1 MSINQI
7 QETEN
12 WADYISE
19 YATYKTMSYSD
30 AYCVFVPYSIIV
42 NQTPNTL
49 SYREKMNINSECLN
63 MSIHRLLAYFYFASK
78 QNSKNSI
85 EKATN
90 IINFFN
96 YIPDRHKNGINN
108 SVINDIIVL
117 QELGYIK
124 IENDI
129 TEIKGAT
136 KLSISITEKFK
147 KVLEEKKLAAI
158 YTDEIRK
165 IINFKKEY
173 PTTEISYIMLVL
185 AYIRMMIFNRP
196 VCVEY
201 IAGISME
208 KRKKESPEVFASH
221 YKYIAQDLGI
231 NETTVSKAVSILE
244 KLEIIHHQVLPRNID
259 NNGMWRCEKII
270 FTNYA
275 KREGNREYAKGK
287 QYYMKE
293 IENYIVKKNIPCV
306 IYSEEFKA
314 SLSER
319 NNRVYQQ
326 R

>member
-1 MSINQI
+1 MSTNQI

-42 NQTPNTL
+42 NQVPNTL
-49 SYREKMNINSECLN
+49 SYREKININSECLN

-108 SVINDIIVL
+108 SVINDIKVL
-117 QELGYIK
+117 QELGYIE

-136 KLSISITEKFK
+136 KLSISITKKFK

-158 YTDEIRK
+158 
-165 IINFKKEY
+165 
-173 PTTEISYIMLVL
+173 
-185 AYIRMMIFNRP
+185 
-196 VCVEY
+196 
-201 IAGISME
+201 
-208 KRKKESPEVFASH
+208 
-221 YKYIAQDLGI
+221 
-231 NETTVSKAVSILE
+231 
-244 KLEIIHHQVLPRNID
+244 
-259 NNGMWRCEKII
+259 
-270 FTNYA
+270 
-275 KREGNREYAKGK
+275 
-287 QYYMKE
+287 
-293 IENYIVKKNIPCV
+293 
-306 IYSEEFKA
+306 
-314 SLSER
+314 
-319 NNRVYQQ
+319 
-326 R
+326 

>member
-1 MSINQI
+1 M
-7 QETEN
+7 
-12 WADYISE
+12 
-19 YATYKTMSYSD
+19 
-30 AYCVFVPYSIIV
+30 
-42 NQTPNTL
+42 
-49 SYREKMNINSECLN
+49 
-63 MSIHRLLAYFYFASK
+63 
-78 QNSKNSI
+78 
-85 EKATN
+85 
-90 IINFFN
+90 
-96 YIPDRHKNGINN
+96 
-108 SVINDIIVL
+108 
-117 QELGYIK
+117 
-124 IENDI
+124 
-129 TEIKGAT
+129 
-136 KLSISITEKFK
+136 
-147 KVLEEKKLAAI
+147 AAI

-165 IINFKKEY
+165 IINFKREY

-196 VCVEY
+196 VCIEY

-231 NETTVSKAVSILE
+231 NETTVSKAISILE
-244 KLEIIHHQVLPRNID
+244 KLEIIHHQVLPRNVD

-319 NNRVYQQ
+319 NSRVYQQ